1 MLLTK
6 SRVSVAVFA
15 LISFLLAFTVLGV
28 AERASADNAAGSIS
42 DASFGNTTSGNVV
55 DAWDWNAQGT
65 EMTVTLRLA
74 AARANTVFGVE
85 VFVDPA
91 ANDTNASPNPG
102 KPVTTQ
108 YLGTYGAF
116 VTEQTVCFIFTTSK
130 QAIKG
135 TNNVGIHLISNDT
148 AKTSLMVSPAPLNT
162 NLLTSGS
169 TCIDLASAD
178 STTTTTP
185 APTATPTAAPVATPT
200 AKPPTTGD
208 FTPGSGLLMTVLLAG
223 FILIAAGG
231 AYLLQ
236 SRHSRV

>member
-15 LISFLLAFTVLGV
+15 LFSLFLAFAVLGV

-42 DASFGNTTSGNVV
+42 GASFGDTTSGNTV

-65 EMTVTLRLA
+65 EMTVTLRLS
-74 AARANTVFGVE
+74 AARANTVFGLE

-91 ANDTNASPNPG
+91 ADDVAASPNPG
-102 KPVTTQ
+102 KPVQTQ

-162 NLLTSGS
+162 NLLTSGGS
-169 TCIDLASAD
+169 CIEVESAD
-178 STTTTTP
+178 PTPTP
-185 APTATPTAAPVATPT
+185 ALTSPTATAAPVATPT
-200 AKPPTTGD
+200 AKPPATGD

-236 SRHSRV
+236 SRHTRV